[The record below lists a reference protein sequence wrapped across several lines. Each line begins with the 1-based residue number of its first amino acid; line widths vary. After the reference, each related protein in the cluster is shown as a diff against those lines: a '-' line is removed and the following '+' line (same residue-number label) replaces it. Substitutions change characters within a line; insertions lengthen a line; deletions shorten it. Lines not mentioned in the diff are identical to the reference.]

1 MGKPG
6 MTRGSKH
13 DKKCHASLTL
23 PIDGALDMQAHLHGH
38 MKAVWYL
45 AQRQDDGVGLWAA

>member
-23 PIDGALDMQAHLHGH
+23 PIDGALDMQADLHGH